1 MQVANKLR
9 LILVASLLVSVGIAV
24 FSFTMLNMFST
35 KARAAQETS
44 FQLLN
49 LVNTA
54 RRAQVS
60 FKIQVQE
67 WKNVLLR
74 GNDPDDYEKYLR
86 QFSER
91 QQLVFDDLAVV
102 NELMERLNLETGQIE
117 VIQDEMRKLDRQYMT
132 ALENYVIEDPGSAYR
147 VDRIVRGID
156 RPPNT
161 AIDELVDGI
170 VQQAD
175 VFHQTMQKEMKRQAL
190 SYSRLILVVMIV
202 LVILLAGISIIVT
215 ERLSRRLGGVKSA
228 LARISSADADLSMTL
243 SVKSKDETGK
253 IAAYFN
259 TFARNLSAIVGK
271 IRESAESGIDIQQDL
286 GEAAQTALSALMEIG
301 GNLNIMKEQMTVME
315 EEVSGSSAATQQITQ
330 SIGSLNAQI
339 DDQVSAVT
347 ESTASV
353 EEMIASINN
362 VADITTHR
370 KDAAI
375 KLVETAGRGA
385 DQLEETNR
393 AFAEVTGNIDRINEM
408 VAIIEG
414 ISSQTNLLSMNAAIE
429 AAHAGEAGK
438 GFAVV
443 ADEIRKLADAARENS
458 VGISNAIADIIET
471 INRTAQNAAET
482 SSVFEEVN
490 REVREVAQALDEI
503 NASAHELS
511 AGSNEILK
519 AMSALNEVSTRVN
532 EGSDEIQKGASEVGG
547 SIQKVAAISSEVLT
561 KMEDVEQ
568 GTMNITEITKNLS
581 GLTQKIGGVTKLL
594 SEEVGRFKTGQGDV
608 REVSLTEELERQRRN
623 SSASSPEAEELKQ
636 KAFEKLAAEGAGE
649 RILSPGAVAPDFSLV
664 NQAGENVNLYRRLE
678 NGPVILS
685 FYRGSWC
692 PYCNLE
698 LSALQRYLPVYRDEA
713 ADLLAVSPELP
724 DNSVGIAERLHL
736 GFDVLYDKENMTAR
750 KYGAVIA
757 FPQEMIR
764 LYRDEYEIDVPA
776 LNGSDR
782 WELPIPATYV
792 IGSDRKVL
800 YSFGKIDYSYR
811 ADPEEVLS
819 ILKKNS
825 GSTG

>member
-9 LILVASLLVSVGIAV
+9 LTLIAALLVSVGIAV
-24 FSFTMLNMFST
+24 FSFTMMNMFS
-35 KARAAQETS
+35 ARARDAQETS
-44 FQLLN
+44 FQFLN

-74 GNDPDDYEKYLR
+74 GNDPEDYQKYLR

-102 NELMERLNLETGQIE
+102 RELMTVLGLETGKIE
-117 VIQDEMRKLDRQYMT
+117 VIQEEMRKLDRQYMS
-132 ALENYVIEDPGSAYR
+132 ALENYVIDDPGSAYR

-161 AIDELVDGI
+161 ALDELVENI
-170 VQQAD
+170 VQRAE
-175 VFHQTMQKEMKRQAL
+175 VFQKAVQQEMERQAL
-190 SYSRLILVVMIV
+190 LYSRLILVVMIV
-202 LVILLAGISIIVT
+202 LVILLAGIMIVVT
-215 ERLSRRLGGVKSA
+215 ERLSRRLEGVQSA

-243 SVKSKDETGK
+243 AVKSKDETGK

-259 TFARNLSAIVGK
+259 TFAGNLTAIIEK
-271 IRESAESGIDIQQDL
+271 IRESAASGIDIQRDL
-286 GEAAQTALSALMEIG
+286 GEAAQTALSTLMEIG
-301 GNLNIMKEQMTVME
+301 GNLNVMKEQMTVME

-362 VADITTHR
+362 VAEITTHR
-370 KDAAI
+370 KDAAM

-458 VGISNAIADIIET
+458 VGIGNAIADIIET

-532 EGSDEIQKGASEVGG
+532 EGSDEIEKGATEVGG
-547 SIQKVAAISSEVLT
+547 AIQKVAAISSEVLT
-561 KMEDVEQ
+561 KMEEVEN

-581 GLTQKIGGVTKLL
+581 GLTEKIGDVNKLL
-594 SEEVGRFKTGQGDV
+594 SEEVGRFKTGEGDV
-608 REVSLTEELERQRRN
+608 REVSLSEELERQRQN
-623 SSASSPEAEELKQ
+623 SSGASPEILQLQQTALS
-636 KAFEKLAAEGAGE
+636 KLAAEGAGE
-649 RILSPGAVAPDFSLV
+649 QILSEGAPAPDFSLI
-664 NQAGENVNLYRRLE
+664 NQAGENVTLYRRLE
-678 NGPVILS
+678 QGPVILS

-698 LSALQRYLPVYRDEA
+698 LSALQRYLPMYKELGA
-713 ADLLAVSPELP
+713 YLLAVSPELP
-724 DNSVGIAERLHL
+724 DKSVTLVQRLHL
-736 GFDVLYDKENMTAR
+736 DFDVLYDKENMTAR
-750 KYGAVIA
+750 KYGVVFT
-757 FPQEMIR
+757 FPEEMIR
-764 LYRDEYEIDVPA
+764 LYRDEYDINLPA
-776 LNGSDR
+776 VNGSER
-782 WELPIPATYV
+782 WELPVPATFV
-792 IGSDRKVL
+792 IGRDKKIL
-800 YSFGKIDYSYR
+800 YSYGKIDYTYR
-811 ADPEEVLS
+811 ADPEDILSVLKRIS
-819 ILKKNS
+819 S
-825 GSTG
+825 